1 MEENVSQ
8 QICIPIPPQVNSEG
22 YWSNKTNTYI
32 IINEYSLPKL
42 ELQIALILLTTQ
54 ASHFL
59 LKKLEIPIF
68 ISQIIAGMVI
78 GFVLGKVIEEK
89 YENMDVLGTMSAI
102 GYGLFVFQSAV
113 KTDLRIIWN
122 SGVRPWCIGVLSLLL
137 PICFTVKKIIL
148 LERTN
153 LRQTNNPITHSICI
167 SLMFSMTSYPVVAM
181 LLQELKILNSE
192 LGRLASSSALV
203 SDLVGSTGFM
213 VMAVTGIL
221 DKAKHV
227 PPEEATYYTIIV
239 ASPIA
244 IVIVAIF
251 LLRPGLNWVVRN
263 TPEDRPV
270 NDFYVYG
277 TLLLLLLAAPF
288 TRFNVVFLIW
298 FPFIIGLA
306 VPEGPPMGSAVL
318 SKFEGILNN
327 LFVPIC
333 VATISMRFNMSSVDM
348 RNDVIRLNTI
358 LCVGTL
364 VIKFC
369 VSLLLCRILYKMPIK
384 DSISFALILN
394 NRGLVDMGLYAF
406 SFDSTSVNDGL
417 YTAVSLVFLVMTT
430 TGSVLVK
437 LLYDPSK
444 KYAAYQKRNIADL
457 THNSE
462 LQIVACI
469 HIPNDVTPII
479 KLLDVTCPNK
489 ENPLAINVLHLVKLI
504 GRSSSLFISHHK
516 HHKTIS
522 ELSYFE
528 NAVLLFYQFE
538 LSNWGAVSVNAFT
551 AVSPPS
557 SMYED
562 ICNLAL
568 DKQSSLILLP
578 FHQRWCP
585 DGTIEFDDND
595 IRNLNSQILD
605 MSPCSVGILLVRST
619 LSPSISQTSTS
630 SIAQATS
637 FNVAMVFL
645 GGDDDREALIF
656 AQRIAQDDNACL
668 TVIVL
673 KANTNTGMSEW
684 DIMLDSIVLRDVKS
698 IGGVKYLETVVEGG
712 PETATVLRSVAL
724 EYDLVVAGRRNDLD
738 SPQTLGLKEWSEFP
752 EIGVIGDLLASTD
765 LEGTCS
771 ILIIQQQKT
780 KK

>member
-8 QICIPIPPQVNSEG
+8 QICIPIPPQVNSGG
-22 YWSNKTNTYI
+22 YWSNKTNKYN
-32 IINEYSLPKL
+32 INEYSLPKL
-42 ELQIALILLTTQ
+42 ELQIALILLMTQ

-89 YENMDVLGTMSAI
+89 YENMDVLGTISAI

-113 KTDLRIIWN
+113 KTDLRIIRN
-122 SGVRPWCIGVLSLLL
+122 SGIRPWCIGVLSLLL
-137 PICFTVKKIIL
+137 PICFSMTKITL
-148 LERTN
+148 LERNN
-153 LRQTNNPITHSICI
+153 LPQTNNPNTHSIYI
-167 SLMFSMTSYPVVAM
+167 SLMFAMTSYPVVAM

-203 SDLVGSTGFM
+203 SDLVGLTGFM

-227 PPEEATYYTIIV
+227 PPEEITYYTIIV
-239 ASPIA
+239 ASPIG

-277 TLLLLLLAAPF
+277 TLLLLLLATPF

-333 VATISMRFNMSSVDM
+333 VATISMRFNMSSVVM
-348 RNDVIRLNTI
+348 VNDVIGPRTI
-358 LCVGTL
+358 ICVKTL

-369 VSLLLCRILYKMPIK
+369 VSLLLCLILYKMPIK

-394 NRGLVDMGLYAF
+394 HRGLVDMGLYAF

-457 THNSE
+457 KHNSE
-462 LQIVACI
+462 LQVVACI

-479 KLLDVTCPNK
+479 KLLDITCPNK
-489 ENPLAINVLHLVKLI
+489 ENPMAINVLHLVKLI

-528 NAVLLFYQFE
+528 NAILLFYQFE

-568 DKQSSLILLP
+568 DKQSSVILLP
-578 FHQRWCP
+578 FHRRWCP

-605 MSPCSVGILLVRST
+605 ISPCSVGILLVRST
-619 LSPSISQTSTS
+619 LSRSISQTSTS

-656 AQRIAQDDNACL
+656 AQRIAQDDRASL

-673 KANTNTGMSEW
+673 KANINTDMSEW

-698 IGGVKYLETVVEGG
+698 IEGVKYLETVVEGG
-712 PETATVLRSVAL
+712 HETATVLRSVAL
-724 EYDLVVAGRRNDLD
+724 EYDLVLAGRRNDLD

-780 KK
+780 KQ